1 MYGSHIY
8 TGSRLHVYEHD
19 LAPAKT
25 AIIARRLMTRES
37 IVTEAEIIANTLEPR
52 TRPSLVADLKQLG
65 VEPGMAV
72 LVHSS
77 LSSLGWVN
85 GGSVAVIQALQDV
98 LTPQGTLIMPAHSG
112 DLSDPAGW
120 KNPPVPDSWCE
131 VIRETMPAYDPCTTH
146 TRAIGRVAEHFRTWP
161 GVQRSEHPT
170 LSFCA
175 WGRYAGEIT
184 RDHQLDDSLGEGS
197 PLARLYDLN
206 CHVLLL
212 GVGYDSNTSFHLAEY
227 RIPQRQELDL
237 GAPILQEGQRRWITY
252 RDIILNSDPFPQ
264 LGEAFESKG
273 SIRTGRVGS
282 ATCRL
287 FRQRLSVD
295 YAVEWL
301 QSRSSKPA
309 K

>member
-1 MYGSHIY
+1 
-8 TGSRLHVYEHD
+8 
-19 LAPAKT
+19 
-25 AIIARRLMTRES
+25 
-37 IVTEAEIIANTLEPR
+37 VTEAEIIANTPEPR
-52 TRPSLVADLKQLG
+52 TRPSLAADLKQLG
-65 VEPGMAV
+65 VKPGMTL

-112 DLSDPAGW
+112 DLSDPTGW
-120 KNPPVPDSWCE
+120 KNPPVPEPWCE
-131 VIRETMPAYDPCTTH
+131 VIRETMPAYDPRTTH

-175 WGRYAGEIT
+175 WGRHADEIT
-184 RDHQLDDSLGEGS
+184 RGHQLDDSLGEGS

-206 CHVLLL
+206 GYVLLL

-227 RIPQRQELDL
+227 RIPKRQELSM
-237 GAPILQEGQRRWITY
+237 GAPILQGGQRRWVTY
-252 RDIILNSDPFPQ
+252 RDIQLNSDLFPQ

-273 SIRTGRVGS
+273 NISTGKVGS
-282 ATCRL
+282 AACRL
-287 FRQRLSVD
+287 FPQRSAVD

-301 QSRSSKPA
+301 HLRSGEPT
-309 K
+309 